1 MPNLVA
7 IDVSVTD
14 NRVSLVF
21 SHRAVA
27 AAYAAYLRS
36 LDLRPPQFQVIP
48 GYQRSPQLHTTTKE
62 VSLFLPDFITWFITC
77 RLPDDEDS
85 VTFSF
90 MDGDEEC
97 ASRWA
102 ESMVLFERRKRPVQ
116 HDHHQQDDDDDTV
129 KELHVRRLW
138 NKSRLLKRL
147 DELRRASPAA
157 TRVSGIGRNGQV
169 RGMGEMWY

>member
-62 VSLFLPDFITWFITC
+62 VSLFLPDFITWYSC
-77 RLPDDEDS
+77 PDS
-85 VTFSF
+85 P
-90 MDGDEEC
+90 
-97 ASRWA
+97 A
-102 ESMVLFERRKRPVQ
+102 ENAVWGK
-116 HDHHQQDDDDDTV
+116 
-129 KELHVRRLW
+129 KELL
-138 NKSRLLKRL
+138 
-147 DELRRASPAA
+147 
-157 TRVSGIGRNGQV
+157 TRS
-169 RGMGEMWY
+169 